1 VETLDQRT
9 GITWLVSVVQVVMS
23 FFILVGAMFPI
34 LVARGPAS
42 VSSACIDLKES
53 LNKMVREPRTFFK
66 TTQAWAAAP
75 VLLLLVLPPP
85 LPRGLF

>member
-1 VETLDQRT
+1 
-9 GITWLVSVVQVVMS
+9 MS

-53 LNKMVREPRTFFK
+53 LNKMVREPRSFFK
-66 TTQAWAAAP
+66 TPKLGRQRQHRCFCLRRCHVGYASTAAAATT
-75 VLLLLVLPPP
+75 
-85 LPRGLF
+85 FC

>member
-1 VETLDQRT
+1 METLDQRT

-53 LNKMVREPRTFFK
+53 LNKMVREPRSFFK
-66 TTQAWAAAP
+66 TPKLGRQ
-75 VLLLLVLPPP
+75 
-85 LPRGLF
+85 RQHRCF